1 MKTAIYGGSFN
12 PPHLG
17 HVSAARTVYE
27 QLQPDRFL
35 IIPTNIPPH
44 KDMAQSS
51 PDAETRL
58 ALCRL
63 AFEEIPGAEVSGL
76 EMSREGRSY
85 SADTIELLRRQ
96 YPEDTFYLVVGSDM
110 FLSFCTWY
118 KFQYLLENCVL
129 TVLSRE
135 EDDLLELEHFQAE
148 LEEKY
153 GAKVLLLPHEPLP
166 MSSGDI
172 RERLRLGL
180 GADMLPEKVYAEI
193 IRRRCYEAQPEL
205 TWLRTQVTPMLTSQR
220 IAHTAGCEQEAVQL
234 ARRWGENPESAAVAG
249 ILHDITKILSYDE
262 QLILCEKYGIILD
275 NAEKENPKLL
285 HAITGAA

>member
-44 KDMAQSS
+44 KDIAQGS
-51 PDAETRL
+51 PTSVERL
-58 ALCRL
+58 ELCHL
-63 AFEEIPGAEVSGL
+63 AFEEIPGAEVSDL
-76 EMSREGRSY
+76 EISREGRSY
-85 SADTIELLRRQ
+85 SADTVELLRRQ

-135 EDDLLELEHFQAE
+135 EDDLSHPCF
-148 LEEKY
+148 
-153 GAKVLLLPHEPLP
+153 
-166 MSSGDI
+166 
-172 RERLRLGL
+172 
-180 GADMLPEKVYAEI
+180 ML
-193 IRRRCYEAQPEL
+193 
-205 TWLRTQVTPMLTSQR
+205 
-220 IAHTAGCEQEAVQL
+220 
-234 ARRWGENPESAAVAG
+234 
-249 ILHDITKILSYDE
+249 
-262 QLILCEKYGIILD
+262 
-275 NAEKENPKLL
+275 
-285 HAITGAA
+285 